1 MAVEPG
7 LSELVTTT
15 LRNRTKVLKNN
26 ITNNNVVFAKG
37 KEFGMFEAVSGGRT
51 LIEEQMFDENES
63 FMWYQGSEL
72 LNTAYNPTLTA
83 PEFSWKQAA
92 VAVTASG
99 LEQRQN
105 SGAEGIIKLVSSR
118 LKVAEA
124 TMQNQINSS
133 VFGDGTAAGG
143 KSLGGLDLLVAKNP
157 INVVGGIDRNTAGGA
172 YYKNYFYGVVAN
184 LGVAASAANI
194 KQITNLAKIGTTRGN
209 DGANLII
216 AGNNYYNYFLQAAQ
230 ATQMLTTD
238 ATLAK
243 LGYENIV
250 FSGIPV
256 ALGGGVNF
264 GGQPLVGDN
273 EMYMLNL
280 KYIKLKYHKDCF
292 MDPLEE
298 RLSIN
303 QDAMIKYLAFMGN
316 MTMSVGKLQARI
328 FDS

>member
-1 MAVEPG
+1 MAEPG

-15 LRNRTKVLKNN
+15 LRNRTKVLKDNV
-26 ITNNNVVFAKG
+26 TNNNVIFAKG
-37 KEFGMFEAVSGGRT
+37 KEFGMFESVSGGRT
-51 LIEEQMFDENES
+51 LIEEQMYDENDS
-63 FMWYQGSEL
+63 FIWYQGSEV
-72 LNTAYNPTLTA
+72 LNTSYNPTMTA
-83 PEFSWKQAA
+83 PEFNWKKAA

-105 SGAEGIIKLVSSR
+105 SGAEGVIKLVASR
-118 LKVAEA
+118 VKVAEA
-124 TMQNQINSS
+124 TMQNQINAA
-133 VFGDGTAAGG
+133 VFGDGTSGGG
-143 KSLGGLDLLVAKNP
+143 KSIGGLDLLVAKNP
-157 INVVGGIDRNTAGGA
+157 VNTVGGINRNTAGGA
-172 YYKNYFYGVVAN
+172 YYKNYFYGVVAT
-184 LGVAASAANI
+184 LGVPASASNI
-194 KQITNLAKIGTTRGN
+194 KTITNTAKIATTRGN

-238 ATLAK
+238 PTLAK

-250 FSGIPV
+250 FSGMPV
-256 ALGGGVNF
+256 ALGGGVIF
-264 GGQPLVGDN
+264 GNETLIGDN

-280 KYIKLKYHKDCF
+280 KYLKLKYHRDCF

-303 QDAMIKYLAFMGN
+303 QDAMIKYIAFMGN
-316 MTMSVGKLQARI
+316 MTMSIGKVQARV

>member
-1 MAVEPG
+1 MAEPG
-7 LSELVTTT
+7 LSELITTT
-15 LRNRTKVLKNN
+15 LRNRTKVLKDNV
-26 ITNNNVVFAKG
+26 TNNNVVFAKG
-37 KEFGMFEAVSGGRT
+37 KEFGMFESVSGGRT
-51 LIEEQMFDENES
+51 LIEEQSYDENDS

-72 LNTAYNPTLTA
+72 LSTAYNPTMTA
-83 PEFSWKQAA
+83 PEFNWKQAA

-105 SGAEGIIKLVSSR
+105 SGPEGVIKLVASR
-118 LKVAEA
+118 LKIAEA
-124 TMQNQINSS
+124 TMQNQLNAA
-133 VFGDGTAAGG
+133 VFGDGTGSGG
-143 KSLGGLDLLVAKNP
+143 KTLGGLDLLVAKTP
-157 INVVGGIDRNTAGGA
+157 TNVVGGIDRNTAGGA
-172 YYKNYFYGVVAN
+172 YYKNYTYGVVAE
-184 LGVAASAANI
+184 LGVAASASNI
-194 KQITNLAKIGTTRGN
+194 KLITNLAKIGTTRGN

-216 AGNNYYNYFLQAAQ
+216 AGNDYYNYFLQAAQ

-256 ALGGGVNF
+256 ALGGGVIF
-264 GGQPLVGDN
+264 GSETLIGDT
-273 EMYMLNL
+273 EMYVLNL
-280 KYIKLKYHKDCF
+280 KYLKLKYHKDCF

-316 MTMSVGKLQARI
+316 MTMSIGKLQGRVY
-328 FDS
+328 DS

>member
-1 MAVEPG
+1 MATEPG

-15 LRNRTKVLKNN
+15 LRNRTKVLKDN

-51 LIEEQMFDENES
+51 LIEEQMFDENDS

-72 LNTAYNPTLTA
+72 LNTSYNPTLTA
-83 PEFSWKQAA
+83 PEFNWKQAA

-118 LKVAEA
+118 LKVAES

-143 KSLGGLDLLVAKNP
+143 KSIGGLDLLVAKNP

-264 GGQPLVGDN
+264 GGQALVGDN

-316 MTMSVGKLQARI
+316 MTMSIGKLQARV